1 MKGREKSQAGAS
13 AGRPRRFAAERPKL
27 ACLAVARAPGSPPS
41 PSGFGAAARIN
52 ADNPWFIEVRL
63 GPKSRHQ
70 VRMMRVHFE
79 CEAGVR
85 FGGTSNATHSLAGR
99 YRGPSAKRATKAARS
114 SPPVALF
121 ASLTQRAS

>member
-27 ACLAVARAPGSPPS
+27 ACLAVARAPSSPPS

-85 FGGTSNATHSLAGR
+85 LEVLQCDAQPPLAGIEDV
-99 YRGPSAKRATKAARS
+99 SLKRVRQA
-114 SPPVALF
+114 PVG
-121 ASLTQRAS
+121 

>member
-13 AGRPRRFAAERPKL
+13 AGQPRRFAAERPKL
-27 ACLAVARAPGSPPS
+27 ACLAVARAPSSPPS

-79 CEAGVR
+79 SEVGVR
-85 FGGTSNATHSLAGR
+85 FGGTSNATHNPAGR
-99 YRGPSAKRATKAARS
+99 YRGRQSQRRTA
-114 SPPVALF
+114 SPVG
-121 ASLTQRAS
+121 